1 MKKRKIFLLIFV
13 TLFIAV
19 GCTGAP
25 EKKDAPA
32 GTAETQTETTGE
44 KTKQQANAKA
54 PELLKSESELG
65 IVHPMHFA
73 KEMKIYDAE
82 EVLEMKRY
90 EVSRWMD
97 ETHVMF
103 LGTPLFKNCLA
114 LTISEAD
121 SPEDAENGL
130 FHTLAGGYYNLETG
144 EIVKIAEAGQ
154 AEFPSSEDLDG
165 IGLYPLDE
173 ERILFEKVTKDG
185 LYYSIYHIAD
195 GSRTDFIRFEDTGEY
210 SYAGAPY
217 TIEDKIY
224 IVEPL
229 RSVNRR
235 THIFDAKTGKEIGV
249 QEEATDVCITEDGP
263 VYVKNY
269 KDGEDGWIQELT
281 VGDDAYTWESKNGE
295 SYLNCGITTDPET
308 VYVLSSYLG
317 TDEYKEDLLPEERED
332 DAAYIPYDVVH
343 RLPGLEP
350 LVSMRGDHLIME
362 TSGPWMALSRSVW
375 QDTRMDA
382 PSYLVIPGEKT
393 ALRISVPEFSYWF
406 YLLPYARYGALMTY
420 DANDEEAKTLIVY
433 TLEEKK

>member
-1 MKKRKIFLLIFV
+1 MKIRKISLLILA
-13 TLFIAV
+13 TLLIAV
-19 GCTGAP
+19 GCAGAP
-25 EKKDAPA
+25 EKKDAPT
-32 GTAETQTETTGE
+32 GTNETKRETTGE
-44 KTKQQANAKA
+44 ETKQQANAKA

-90 EVSRWMD
+90 EVPRWMD

-130 FHTLAGGYYNLETG
+130 FHTLAVGYYNLETG

-195 GSRTDFIRFEDTGEY
+195 GSRTDLVRFEDAWEY
-210 SYAGAPY
+210 AYAGAPY

-229 RSVNRR
+229 WSENRR
-235 THIFDAKTGKEIGV
+235 THIFDAKTGKEIGA

-263 VYVKNY
+263 IYVKNY

-295 SYLNCGITTDPET
+295 YYLNSGITSDPET
-308 VYVLSSYLG
+308 IYVLSSYLG
-317 TDEYKEDLLPEERED
+317 TDEWNEDLLSEEFD
-332 DAAYIPYDVVH
+332 GDPAYVPYNVLH

-350 LVSMRGDHLIME
+350 IVSMRGDQLVME

-375 QDTRMDA
+375 QDARMDA
-382 PSYLVIPGEKT
+382 PSYLIIPGDKT
-393 ALRISVPEFSYWF
+393 ALRISVPEDHYGFF
-406 YLLPYARYGALMTY
+406 LLPYARYGVLTTY
-420 DANDEEAKTLIVY
+420 AADDEDAKTLIVY
-433 TLEEKK
+433 TFEEKK